1 MSNTI
6 QGENAAEYAGK
17 PGDGNEEGYTESED
31 FVADPTAMSGT
42 LETSDTSGKTTS
54 AADVSPVFDVA
65 NEAEV
70 APEGLAQAPEV
81 DPEATGED
89 ALQPEYD
96 EDGEDSETDPEQ
108 DGEEPFDPSEHD
120 VKGVLDYLETADDG
134 ERKRVLD
141 AEKSGKNR
149 KGVLD

>member
-96 EDGEDSETDPEQ
+96 EDGEDGETDPEQ

>member
-96 EDGEDSETDPEQ
+96 EDGETDPEQ